1 MSQCRIQILVFTLS
15 YHFSFVMSNLLA
27 PYICNVCAERVGFQF
42 CPCSCTFILFHV
54 LFYRIH
60 VGKVRFLM
68 LDIVF
73 YYIFAAYADA
83 DAIVSFF
90 VCMCVFFLYLNY
102 LHKLRCQ
109 KIYNRQ
115 LSVWICFVHLLIFQT
130 FWLILSSCSLNF
142 KSLPLLLFSLSI
154 SVSFSLSL
162 YRCPILSNTQLF
174 LIVI

>member
-27 PYICNVCAERVGFQF
+27 PYICNVCAERELDSSFAHVLVR
-42 CPCSCTFILFHV
+42 SFILFHV
-54 LFYRIH
+54 LFYRIL
-60 VGKVRFLM
+60 VWKVRFLM

-73 YYIFAAYADA
+73 YYIFAADA

-109 KIYNRQ
+109 KMYNRQ

-142 KSLPLLLFSLSI
+142 KSLPLLLFSLY
-154 SVSFSLSL
+154 LG
-162 YRCPILSNTQLF
+162 LF
-174 LIVI
+174 LSVPLSHSLKHNCF